1 MVDTDVSKRLWDIA
15 NKLWA
20 NTGLRHSQFSAPVL
34 GLIFLRYAERIFK
47 AIEDDIGL
55 VGGGGRRVITIEDY
69 KARKSYL
76 PACYG
81 SLGSFTEPS

>member
-20 NTGLRHSQFSAPVL
+20 NTGLRPSQFSAPVL

-47 AIEDDIGL
+47 AIEDDICL
-55 VGGGGRRVITIEDY
+55 LYTSDAADE
-69 KARKSYL
+69 
-76 PACYG
+76 
-81 SLGSFTEPS
+81 